1 MLNTA
6 RSVQVSARFALDE
19 EPQRSVLGGIWK
31 RTFDVAIG
39 AIAVVVLTP
48 IMIATAGL
56 VRVLLGRPVIVT
68 EERIG
73 YKGRP
78 FAHYAF
84 RTVSVTT
91 EEFIDQNRHC
101 RQNTNTWQ
109 ADVLGQTL
117 RFSGLEKL
125 PELFNVVRGDMSLV
139 GPRPI
144 TAKEFL
150 RYRVHLPAYFNAR
163 PGLTGIWRHVDRRRL
178 RAAPTWRLAIDRHY
192 VRCWSIQL
200 DLLLLVKAIFANQ
213 SESDIA

>member
-1 MLNTA
+1 MLNIA

-56 VRVLLGRPVIVT
+56 VRVLLGTPVIVA

-78 FAHYAF
+78 FAHYTF
-84 RTVSVTT
+84 RTVSNAT
-91 EEFIDQNRHC
+91 EEFIHKNWHC
-101 RQNTNTWQ
+101 RQNANTRQ
-109 ADVLGQTL
+109 ADVLGQALQT
-117 RFSGLEKL
+117 SGLEKL
-125 PELFNVVRGDMSLV
+125 PGLFNVLRGDMSLV

-144 TAKEFL
+144 TA
-150 RYRVHLPAYFNAR
+150 N
-163 PGLTGIWRHVDRRRL
+163 
-178 RAAPTWRLAIDRHY
+178 
-192 VRCWSIQL
+192 
-200 DLLLLVKAIFANQ
+200 
-213 SESDIA
+213 